1 MSAPTAA
8 PTRGVPSSRSSR
20 TDPAA
25 TVTLRIAVDAMGG
38 DHAPSHPVEG
48 AVQAAR
54 LDGIRVALVGRQ
66 EAIQG
71 ELDRLG
77 VRDSKVDIVH
87 AEQVVG
93 MHEAAVTSLR
103 RKKQSSI
110 RIAAKLVHAGE
121 AQAFVSAGNTGAV
134 MANLKVTL
142 GLLEGV
148 SRPALAAVLPNLT
161 GQSVWLDVGA
171 NVDTRPAHLVQFAIM
186 GWLYS
191 RRILGVADPRV
202 GILSIGEEEGKG
214 NETTREVIRRLR
226 AAEGEMNLMGNVEGR
241 DIFSGRADVIVCD
254 GFMGNVSLKAIEAV
268 TETVG
273 VFLRQE
279 IQRSWRARLGAL
291 VMRDA
296 FARFKRRVSYEQ
308 FGGVPLL
315 GMNAAAIICHGRS
328 SPLAIRTA
336 IGVARDHVVNRVN
349 ERIRT
354 ELASVALATDT
365 PQEVE
370 K

>member
-1 MSAPTAA
+1 
-8 PTRGVPSSRSSR
+8 
-20 TDPAA
+20 
-25 TVTLRIAVDAMGG
+25 MGG
-38 DHAPSHPVEG
+38 DHAPAHPVEG

-54 LDGIRVALVGRQ
+54 LDGIRVVLVGR
-66 EAIQG
+66 EDAIAA
-71 ELDRLG
+71 ELGRLG
-77 VRDSKVDIVH
+77 GKPQGLDVVH
-87 AEQVVG
+87 ADEVVD
-93 MHEAAVTSLR
+93 MHESAVSSLR
-103 RKKQSSI
+103 RKKRSSI
-110 RIAAKLVHAGE
+110 RVAARLVEAGE
-121 AQAFVSAGNTGAV
+121 ADAFVSAGNTGAV

-171 NVDTRPAHLVQFAIM
+171 NVDTRPAHLVQFAVM

-226 AAEGEMNLMGNVEGR
+226 ESGGGVNLIGNVEGR

-279 IQRSWRARLGAL
+279 IMRSWRARLGAL
-291 VMRDA
+291 LMRDA

-308 FGGVPLL
+308 YGGVPLL

-336 IGVARDHVVNRVN
+336 IGVARNYVENRVN

-354 ELASVALATDT
+354 ELAGIAAASGT
-365 PQEVE
+365 PQEVPS
-370 K
+370 

>member
-1 MSAPTAA
+1 
-8 PTRGVPSSRSSR
+8 
-20 TDPAA
+20 
-25 TVTLRIAVDAMGG
+25 MGG
-38 DHAPSHPVEG
+38 DHAPAHPVEG

-54 LDGIRVALVGRQ
+54 LDGIRVVLVGR
-66 EAIQG
+66 EKAIRA
-71 ELDRLG
+71 ELQRLG
-77 VRDSKVDIVH
+77 AQDSGLDVVH
-87 AEQVVG
+87 AEEVVG
-93 MHEAAVTSLR
+93 MHESAVSSVR

-110 RIAAKLVHAGE
+110 RVAARLVEAGE
-121 AQAFVSAGNTGAV
+121 AQAFVSAGNTGAI
-134 MANLKVTL
+134 MANLMVTL

-191 RRILGVADPRV
+191 RRILGVANPRV

-214 NETTREVIRRLR
+214 TDVTREVIRRLR
-226 AAEGEMNLMGNVEGR
+226 AAEDDMNLIGNVEGR

-268 TETVG
+268 TETVS

-279 IQRSWRARLGAL
+279 IERSWRARLGAML
-291 VMRDA
+291 MHGA
-296 FARFKRRVSYEQ
+296 FTRFKRRVSYEQ
-308 FGGVPLL
+308 YGGVPLL
-315 GMNAAAIICHGRS
+315 GMNAAAIICHGHS

-354 ELASVALATDT
+354 ELASVAAAMAT
-365 PQEVE
+365 PKEAQ